1 MNSRAVMSYLTS
13 RQWAMDPA
21 HLQSLAESIAMAL
34 EKIPPDTLRAAQE
47 AASMRPKAGA
57 ASNAGALP
65 YDLRDG
71 VAHIRVSGVI
81 LKEVPCIFDLL
92 GMPATSTLGVQR
104 ALGAAV
110 EDEAVKSISLDIDSP
125 GGSLAGVQ
133 ELADDVAAAAS
144 LKPTVAHASDLIAS
158 AAYWIGSQASK
169 LTANEAAM
177 VGSIGVYSVIE
188 DASAAD
194 AAAGIKVHVLR
205 SSPLKGAGA
214 GDGLTTAQLADQQ
227 RIVDEAAVMFTT
239 AVARGRQLSMDDA
252 QKVATGQL
260 WFAAEAKQRGLIDS
274 ISSSS
279 GAHAAV
285 AAVGAPQLS
294 QEIAPSVGALQET
307 IMSDPKNPTTQA
319 DAESVDKLKAELA
332 ASNARNAALEANAKA
347 LEDQRKEALLA
358 QYRDRIAPAALAGF
372 QQAAASMGAE
382 GLEKWL
388 KDLPVITRAAR
399 ATADGAIPS
408 ALIEHVQAS
417 IEERSLAKVFGQSPE
432 RCRDMQ
438 AIGDNVDHVEYEK
451 TATAEGKIIME
462 PVAVLKDG
470 SRATRKELR
479 GRLGMTGAVAAIL
492 FAVLTAFSTPA
503 DAGALSAARATQSK
517 ASGIKWYKMK
527 ASTTIYA
534 GGLVMVDSNGLALP
548 AAASATNHGVMG
560 VATETKTSAA
570 SGTTKINVAEG
581 YFLFDATSIAQ
592 ANVGSVMY
600 ASDDRTFDE
609 TQGANEPVAGILVE
623 YVGATSGWLYIS
635 PTIQARAF
643 YTASDPLTLTG
654 DLTIDG
660 GAGALTFGAASSSVV
675 TTDNAALGLVVGSTG
690 HLNTL
695 TLDTRDGAEG
705 LTVTGYTT
713 LTGAV
718 TMTGAVGVTGNV
730 VTTGTIT
737 SSVATSIGWS
747 LGSGANTACNTTCT
761 YGCVFGQNTA
771 TYALVDCA
779 DATADLCICA
789 GAN

>member
-1 MNSRAVMSYLTS
+1 MNARAVISYLTS

-21 HLQSLAESIAMAL
+21 HLQSLAESISLAL
-34 EKIPPDTLRAAQE
+34 EKIPPDTLKAAQDV
-47 AASMRPKAGA
+47 AASRPKAGA

-169 LTANEAAM
+169 LTANESAM

-194 AAAGIKVHVLR
+194 AAAGVKVHVLR

-227 RIVDEAAVMFTT
+227 RIVDEAAVMFTA
-239 AVARGRQLSMDDA
+239 AVARGRRMSMEDA
-252 QKVATGQL
+252 QKVSTGQL
-260 WFAAEAKQRGLIDS
+260 WFAAEALQRGLIDS

-279 GAHAAV
+279 SAHAAM
-285 AAVGAPQLS
+285 AAVGAPQLT
-294 QEIAPSVGALQET
+294 QEIAPSVGALQEK
-307 IMSDPKNPTTQA
+307 IMADLKNPTTQA
-319 DAESVDKLKAELA
+319 DAESVDKLKADLA
-332 ASNARNAALEANAKA
+332 AANARGAALEANAKA
-347 LEDQRKEALLA
+347 LEDQRKEALLT

-372 QQAAASMGAE
+372 QQAAASMNAE
-382 GLEKWL
+382 GLDQWL
-388 KDLPVITRAAR
+388 KNLPPITRAER
-399 ATADGAIPS
+399 ATANSVIPTAI
-408 ALIEHVQAS
+408 IERAQAT

-451 TATAEGKIIME
+451 TPTADGKIVME

-479 GRLGMTGAVAAIL
+479 GRLGLTGAVAAIL
-492 FAVLTAFSTPA
+492 FAVSMAFSGPA
-503 DAGALSAARATQSK
+503 HAGALSAARATQSK
-517 ASGIKWYKMK
+517 APGIKWYKMK

-534 GGLVMVDSNGLALP
+534 GGLVMIDTNGVALP
-548 AAASATNHGVMG
+548 AAASASNHGVMG

-592 ANVGSVMY
+592 TAVGSVMY
-600 ASDDRTFDE
+600 ASDDHTFDE

-623 YVGATSGWLYIS
+623 CVGATSGWLYIS

-643 YTASDPLTLTG
+643 YATTDPLTLTG
-654 DLTIDG
+654 DLTLDG
-660 GAGALTFGAASSSVV
+660 GANALTFGAASSSIL
-675 TTDNAALGLVVGSTG
+675 TTDNSATGLLMGSTG
-690 HLNTL
+690 HLNTV

-705 LTVTGYTT
+705 VIVNGYESVSGLFTATG
-713 LTGAV
+713 
-718 TMTGAVGVTGNV
+718 GVTSPSTNALEL
-730 VTTGTIT
+730 T
-737 SSVATSIGWS
+737 SATSMGWT
-747 LGSGANTACNTTCT
+747 LVSGANTACNTTCT
-761 YGCVFGQNTA
+761 HACVFGQDTA
-771 TYALVDCA
+771 TYALVACT
-779 DATADLCICA
+779 DATADICLCA